1 MGARLF
7 IPSGGPSWGIRYRLA
22 PRVPKKPQ
30 VLGSPQWYLHCRH
43 ILYWFP
49 FFFSSFSHLLTLQLV
64 FPGIPSQ
71 TDVCMHAHHVQLF
84 VTPWTVACQSSLS
97 LGFSGQ
103 EYRGGLPFLPPGDLP
118 NPGIKPIS
126 LASPAL
132 QVNSLL
138 LDHWGIYDLRL
149 NPCLK
154 VNFQSDPN

>member
-1 MGARLF
+1 
-7 IPSGGPSWGIRYRLA
+7 
-22 PRVPKKPQ
+22 
-30 VLGSPQWYLHCRH
+30 
-43 ILYWFP
+43 
-49 FFFSSFSHLLTLQLV
+49 
-64 FPGIPSQ
+64 
-71 TDVCMHAHHVQLF
+71 MHAHHVQLF

-118 NPGIKPIS
+118 NPGIKPMS